1 MGYYSDVAVTLTGEA
16 QEVKDLLNAYRLTES
31 AEQIEEAWH
40 LLADVGEGW
49 AGDVK
54 FFYEEIIDGNEP
66 VAQLTWLFSGVKWYD
81 ASTNAL
87 ARLGELMDDMQEDD
101 KYSTLSLVTTRM
113 GENPDDFDEDHW
125 GQNAFDYESPIN
137 VIRHFEVQA
146 PAVEVNPIKQLF
158 QIEGK

>member
-1 MGYYSDVAVTLTGEA
+1 MGYYSDVAITLTGEA
-16 QEVKDLLNAYRLTES
+16 QEVKDLLNAYRLTETT
-31 AEQIEEAWH
+31 EQIKEAWH
-40 LLADVGEGW
+40 LLDDYGKEVS
-49 AGDVK
+49 
-54 FFYEEIIDGNEP
+54 FFYEEIDSNEP
-66 VAQLTWLFSGVKWYD
+66 VVQMTWLFTGVKWYD

-125 GQNAFDYESPIN
+125 GQNAFDYENP
-137 VIRHFEVQA
+137 VDVVRHFEVQA